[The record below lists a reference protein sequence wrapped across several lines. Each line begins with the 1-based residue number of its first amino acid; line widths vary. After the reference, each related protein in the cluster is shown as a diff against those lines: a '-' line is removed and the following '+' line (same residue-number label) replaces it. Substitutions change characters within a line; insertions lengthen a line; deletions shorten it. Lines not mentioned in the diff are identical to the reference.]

1 MTEETRKTMDQESP
15 VSSLA
20 SAAVS
25 RRRFLA
31 GSALAAGAVVFVAA
45 CGDDDNDDAG
55 TGAGQTS
62 DTTATTAAGAN
73 TDLDVATAAAGLE
86 KLAVDTYT
94 AAGAAATA
102 GKLGAVPP
110 AVATFV
116 TTAAR
121 QHQEALDSWNRVLT
135 GAGRQAV
142 SAPAAALSPTVNA
155 EFAKV
160 TTIPAA
166 ATLALRLEDF
176 ASQTYQS
183 VLPTLKS
190 ADAIRL
196 AAQINVVGQQH
207 QAILRYV
214 LGLYPVGSG
223 PVKPASGLA
232 NVDFAP
238 SNPQPALITG

>member
-1 MTEETRKTMDQESP
+1 MTEETRKPMDQESP
-15 VSSLA
+15 IASLA

-31 GSALAAGAVVFVAA
+31 SSALAAGAVVLVAA
-45 CGDDDNDDAG
+45 CGNDDDDAES
-55 TGAGQTS
+55 GAGQTS
-62 DTTATTAAGAN
+62 DRTATTAAGAN
-73 TDLDVATAAAGLE
+73 ADLDVAAAAAGLE

-135 GAGRQAV
+135 GGGRQAV
-142 SAPAAALSPTVNA
+142 SAPAAALAPTVNA

-183 VLPTLKS
+183 VLPMLKS